1 VLCHD
6 KQRGGVEVQLFS
18 HFISALEQ
26 ISTIR
31 YLETSYGN
39 EKYVVVKK
47 HFSQ

>member
-1 VLCHD
+1 
-6 KQRGGVEVQLFS
+6 VQPFS

-26 ISTIR
+26 NITTS